1 MAIFENSLNW
11 SMRNIISCILML
23 FCVNNTQ
30 AQYVFEH
37 MNGKLIK
44 VFNYNDSA
52 FVDIKYSFDKNSLKN
67 DRIANFNENLRFN
80 MLEKKGDNISK
91 AELDSLVGAKSK
103 AFKEPNIKES
113 YISSSDIFAIHNPDG
128 TKKVLYFY
136 DPGFGNN
143 YVEHEMQ
150 EFIIGERDA
159 LLNYRGRF
167 AFWGGVGFGAAA
179 GIALQRSVFSVT
191 APFVWSLGAAV
202 PVIRIKEKYM
212 TDTSMKTEPYKSGF
226 ARTART
232 RNIIQGLKGSVL
244 GLGVGILI
252 YSVMA
257 ANSPNIN

>member
-1 MAIFENSLNW
+1 MRNFFGFILMICSLN
-11 SMRNIISCILML
+11 NG
-23 FCVNNTQ
+23 Q

-52 FVDIKYSFDKNSLKN
+52 FTDIKYTFDKNSLKN
-67 DRIANFNENLRFN
+67 DRIANFNENLRFDI
-80 MLEKKGDNISK
+80 LENKGDNISK
-91 AELDSLVGAKSK
+91 AELDSLVAARSK
-103 AFKEPNIKES
+103 AFKEPKLKES
-113 YISSSDIFAIHNPDG
+113 FINSSDIFAIHQPDG
-128 TKKVLYFY
+128 SKKVLYFY

-143 YVEHEMQ
+143 YMEHEMQ
-150 EFIIGERDA
+150 EFILGERDA

-179 GIALQRSVFSVT
+179 GIALQRSVFSLT
-191 APFVWSLGAAV
+191 APFAWTLGAAI

-212 TDTSMKTEPYKSGF
+212 TDPSLKTEPYKAGF

-232 RNIIQGLKGSVL
+232 RNMLQGLKGSVL